1 MSEIDEPK
9 DAKFEEA
16 NSRLTEGLKACRSIM
31 NSYRAMIGG
40 GPERGVAD
48 GQPELPQVS
57 D

>member
-1 MSEIDEPK
+1 LSEIDEPK

-16 NSRLTEGLKACRSIM
+16 NSRLTEGLKACRSIV